1 MTGYLGK
8 IHPLVCE
15 NYGLPSEVYVAEIDI
30 ADALSSPVGIAKY
43 APISKLPP
51 VDRDLALVVE
61 RGVPVGT
68 MLAAAK
74 ATDPRIVDVKLFDI
88 YKGEQIPDGYKSV
101 AFSMRLQPSETTF
114 SDTEIKSIVDRVISV
129 TSDKFGAKLR

>member
-1 MTGYLGK
+1 
-8 IHPLVCE
+8 
-15 NYGLPSEVYVAEIDI
+15 
-30 ADALSSPVGIAKY
+30 
-43 APISKLPP
+43 
-51 VDRDLALVVE
+51 
-61 RGVPVGT
+61 